1 MTKSKLKI
9 LILTAFYCMKNHTK
23 LLWFMSFHT
32 KPLLFQNL
40 FALDE
45 TSHLISFGPKKYDA
59 IYNRKI
65 GIGIL

>member
-1 MTKSKLKI
+1 
-9 LILTAFYCMKNHTK
+9 MKNHTK

-32 KPLLFQNL
+32 KPLLLQKL
-40 FALDE
+40 LALDE

>member
-1 MTKSKLKI
+1 
-9 LILTAFYCMKNHTK
+9 
-23 LLWFMSFHT
+23 MSFHT
-32 KPLLFQNL
+32 KALLLQNL

-45 TSHLISFGPKKYDA
+45 TSHLISFDPKKYDG